1 MTYKNS
7 VKVLFTVVLAS
18 AFSLLTPTKVWASS
32 ARNSGSDYEE
42 VSYDELLNELTSKK
56 QKLQH
61 DNNPVE
67 TPLMHIGVG
76 YANSF
81 SNISTNGENFS
92 RHATGIQVNAG
103 TDLVSSEWYAE
114 GLFRNYASNT
124 DGTENFSLREL
135 EGKIGYTNLLQNV
148 WHYTIS
154 TGVSNRFLT
163 FTDAARHINVDE
175 STPSLVIS
183 TGILAQV
190 HKNLSIGAEMSGR
203 TSMVNRS
210 ADQNS
215 FDFAFRLNT
224 SL

>member
-1 MTYKNS
+1 MTYKKS
-7 VKVLFTVVLAS
+7 VKVVLAS
-18 AFSLLTPTKVWASS
+18 VLFLLTPTMVWA
-32 ARNSGSDYEE
+32 ASGKDYEE
-42 VSYDELLNELTSKK
+42 VSYDDLLTELTSKK

-61 DNNPVE
+61 DNNVGE
-67 TPLMHIGVG
+67 TPRLHIGIG

-81 SNISTNGENFS
+81 SNISTGGEKFS
-92 RHATGIQVNAG
+92 RHATGIQINAG
-103 TDLVSSEWYAE
+103 TDLISPEWYAE
-114 GLFRNYASNT
+114 GIFRNYGSNT
-124 DGTENFSLREL
+124 EGTEDYSLREL

-154 TGVSNRFLT
+154 TGVSNRFMK
-163 FTDAARHINVDE
+163 FSDSSRNINVDE

-190 HKNLSIGAEMSGR
+190 HRNLSIGAEISGR
-203 TSMVNRS
+203 TAMVNRS

>member
-7 VKVLFTVVLAS
+7 VKVVLAS
-18 AFSLLTPTKVWASS
+18 LFLLITPTMVWA
-32 ARNSGSDYEE
+32 AAGKDYEE
-42 VSYDELLNELTSKK
+42 VSYDDLLNELTSKK

-61 DNNPVE
+61 ENNTADNPRLHVG
-67 TPLMHIGVG
+67 IG

-81 SNISTNGENFS
+81 SNISTGGEKFS
-92 RHATGIQVNAG
+92 RHATGIQLNAG
-103 TDLVSSEWYAE
+103 TDLISPEWYAE
-114 GLFRNYASNT
+114 GIFRNYGTNSNGSE
-124 DGTENFSLREL
+124 DFSLREL

-154 TGVSNRFLT
+154 TGVSNRFMKFSDST
-163 FTDAARHINVDE
+163 RNISVDE

-183 TGILAQV
+183 SGILAQV
-190 HKNLSIGAEMSGR
+190 HKNLSIGAEVSGR